1 MVYLGQ
7 FGDNHIDNIIDNGWI
22 SILQQIEIQ
31 SFNFFYL
38 CQLID
43 KPSLRLDKMI
53 FALGFVLL
61 LHCKHLEKVCSA
73 KMNEL
78 KNV

>member
-38 CQLID
+38 CDMID
-43 KPSLRLDKMI
+43 KALKGLDEL
-53 FALGFVLL
+53 FFVWRNGIL
-61 LHCKHLEKVCSA
+61 LHCKPKKL
-73 KMNEL
+73 N
-78 KNV
+78 N

>member
-31 SFNFFYL
+31 SFIFFYL
-38 CQLID
+38 CDMID
-43 KPSLRLDKMI
+43 KALKGLDEL
-53 FALGFVLL
+53 FFVWKNDILL
-61 LHCKHLEKVCSA
+61 QCKHRNDVSESS
-73 KMNEL
+73 
-78 KNV
+78 

>member
-7 FGDNHIDNIIDNGWI
+7 FGDNHIDNNIDNGWI

-38 CQLID
+38 CDMID
-43 KPSLRLDKMI
+43 KALKGLDEL
-53 FALGFVLL
+53 FFVWRNDIL
-61 LHCKHLEKVCSA
+61 LHCKPKKL
-73 KMNEL
+73 N
-78 KNV
+78 N

>member
-22 SILQQIEIQ
+22 SILQQIEVQ

-38 CQLID
+38 CDMID
-43 KPSLRLDKMI
+43 KALKGLDKL
-53 FALGFVLL
+53 FFVWRNDIL
-61 LHCKHLEKVCSA
+61 LHCKPKKL
-73 KMNEL
+73 N
-78 KNV
+78 N

>member
-1 MVYLGQ
+1 M
-7 FGDNHIDNIIDNGWI
+7 IDNTIDNGWI

-31 SFNFFYL
+31 PFNFLYL

-43 KPSLRLDKMI
+43 KPSWGLDKMI

-61 LHCKHLEKVCSA
+61 LRCA
-73 KMNEL
+73 
-78 KNV
+78 NVKKPNARSRTKQLIR

>member
-38 CQLID
+38 CDMID
-43 KPSLRLDKMI
+43 KALKGLDEL
-53 FALGFVLL
+53 FFVWRNDIL
-61 LHCKHLEKVCSA
+61 LHANLI
-73 KMNEL
+73 N
-78 KNV
+78 